1 MKLIIQ
7 QGRDV
12 FEVDIPE
19 DAKVDQL
26 HDEVEKQRGILK
38 RRQKLIFKG
47 KILPPHHTLGQTK
60 ASPSDMSITLVN
72 SVCMT
77 SKLQERKWL

>member
-1 MKLIIQ
+1 MKLKIQ

-12 FEVDIPE
+12 FEVDISE

-60 ASPSDMSITLVN
+60 ASSSDMSMSLVN
-72 SVCMT
+72 PICMT
-77 SKLQERKWL
+77 SYLQENK